1 MRSLNSSDLSGFG
14 TSTTGPLKQE
24 LGDTHMPK
32 LEQDQ
37 PTHVTEANSSV
48 SDDSGLIL
56 TPPTTPGS
64 LEQNEST
71 SETNEDVKDRDND
84 DGISSEDSGEAA
96 EDASRY
102 AGDDGEEGDEDDGD
116 EDEDDE
122 VEDDEAKNDDEDGL
136 RRNGAWAWALV
147 RMGWGGRGGK
157 CYCHRIGVLLPSGR
171 MIRLRLP
178 PGLACV
184 DIYIRHPERS
194 GGYMIDRLF

>member
-1 MRSLNSSDLSGFG
+1 
-14 TSTTGPLKQE
+14 
-24 LGDTHMPK
+24 
-32 LEQDQ
+32 
-37 PTHVTEANSSV
+37 
-48 SDDSGLIL
+48 
-56 TPPTTPGS
+56 
-64 LEQNEST
+64 
-71 SETNEDVKDRDND
+71 VKDRDND

-116 EDEDDE
+116 EDDGDEDDGDEDDGDEDEDDE
-122 VEDDEAKNDDEDGL
+122 VEDNEAKNDDEDGL

-194 GGYMIDRLF
+194 GGYMIGRLF